1 MKPSEFLVLG
11 GRYKFLEEAFEGQKG
26 IIESFMA
33 KLHEKRNFVQF
44 SANQVQSR
52 YVHVSKSQVGY

>member
-1 MKPSEFLVLG
+1 MKPSESLVFC

-44 SANQVQSR
+44 SAAQVQNR
-52 YVHVSKSQVGY
+52 YVQV